1 MDIKDQII
9 KNMSE
14 SLHELVTCEDFKKN
28 DQNSQIQSI
37 EIYFKNILE
46 DAEMSTKNIPADTPS
61 KDKLNEMYD
70 DYVKEDR
77 KQWISGLFS
86 IILLSFF
93 LFTINNIFNILPRFS
108 FLEVFGC
115 FILLLNIYSISYSYI
130 NKESYL

>member
-28 DQNSQIQSI
+28 DKNAQIQNI

-46 DAEMSTKNIPADTPS
+46 DTEMPTKDTPS

-93 LFTINNIFNILPRFS
+93 LFTINNIFNILPSFS